1 MPPDLRSIV
10 RRWLGL
16 PQENDWFFWVEHEV
30 RTMISDTDR
39 LMRQARDGELCSTR
53 QKSES
58 PSPGSPVDMPPEPP
72 KEPCLPERDPSS
84 EGSP

>member
-1 MPPDLRSIV
+1 MLPDLRSIV

-16 PQENDWFFWVEHEV
+16 PQENDWFSWVEREV
-30 RTMISDTDR
+30 RAMISDTDR
-39 LMRQARDGELCSTR
+39 LMRQARDGEFCSRR
-53 QKSES
+53 QKSEA
-58 PSPGSPVDMPPEPP
+58 PSPGSLAGMPPEQQ